1 MIEREA
7 ALPLLQRLGT
17 PTLDAFSQAQATVKR
32 IRDVVSEDVEA
43 LEPGVAGSYHGVS
56 FWAFFSSKLGPAYD
70 GILQRDLTTSD
81 QRHCWR
87 TPEEEI
93 CIYLK
98 SNIEELCFE
107 QPMLD
112 GFPPVDATGP
122 ALVVLTWEHHGVDR
136 LHPTFIHLHN
146 GQPQWEIP
154 ARELAESNVR
164 AIRDSVPPPGMNLKK
179 GARRPLSEDMTDKS
193 S

>member
-1 MIEREA
+1 MIERKA
-7 ALPLLQRLGT
+7 AEPLLQKLGN
-17 PTLDAFSQAQATVKR
+17 PTLDAFSQSQEIVKR
-32 IRDVVSEDVEA
+32 IRDVASEEIEA

-56 FWAFFSSKLGPAYD
+56 FWAFFSSKLGPAFD
-70 GILQRDLTTSD
+70 GILERDLTTSD
-81 QRHCWR
+81 QRHCWL
-87 TPEEEI
+87 TSEKEI

-98 SNIEELCFE
+98 SNIEELCLE

-112 GFPPVDATGP
+112 GFPSVDATGP
-122 ALVVLTWEHHGVDR
+122 ALVVLTWEHLGVDR

-164 AIRDSVPPPGMNLKK
+164 AIRDSVPPPGMSLKK
-179 GARRPLSEDMTDKS
+179 DARRSPSEEKTDKS